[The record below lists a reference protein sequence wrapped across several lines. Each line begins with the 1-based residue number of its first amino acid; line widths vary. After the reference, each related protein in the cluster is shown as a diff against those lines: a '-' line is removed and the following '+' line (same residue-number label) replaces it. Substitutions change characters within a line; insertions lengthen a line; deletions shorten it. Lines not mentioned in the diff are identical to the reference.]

1 MAFLDELTARWAVSL
16 SRSAATSNR
25 LGASIKAK
33 WTAAAE
39 EGYYGVEKTVDDRN
53 TLKEATSSTIDIG
66 CRNSGDYGDERSSS
80 EEDGSK

>member
-1 MAFLDELTARWAVSL
+1 MAFLDELTARWTVSL
-16 SRSAATSNR
+16 GRSVASSNR
-25 LGASIKAK
+25 LGASGSIKAK

-39 EGYYGVEKTVDDRN
+39 EGYGVEKTADERN
-53 TLKEATSSTIDIG
+53 TLKEATTIDIG

>member
-1 MAFLDELTARWAVSL
+1 MAFLDELNARWAVSL
-16 SRSAATSNR
+16 GRSAASSDR

-39 EGYYGVEKTVDDRN
+39 EGYGVEKTVDDRN
-53 TLKEATSSTIDIG
+53 TLKEATSSTIDIR
-66 CRNSGDYGDERSSS
+66 CRNSGDHGGERSSS

>member
-1 MAFLDELTARWAVSL
+1 MAFLDELTARWTVSL
-16 SRSAATSNR
+16 GRSGASSNIF
-25 LGASIKAK
+25 GASIKAK

-53 TLKEATSSTIDIG
+53 TLKEASSTIDIG

-80 EEDGSK
+80 EEDGLK